1 MGVAVR
7 RCCRMDDYAKQLE
20 NKIKEKNKLIDYY
33 NQKLDIDESKV
44 KNVEA
49 ELDSLLYKYYKKT
62 LKEKTD

>member
-1 MGVAVR
+1 
-7 RCCRMDDYAKQLE
+7 MDDYARQLE
-20 NKIKEKNKLIDYY
+20 NKIKEKNRLIDYY

-49 ELDSLLYKYYKKT
+49 ELDSLLYEYYKTT

>member
-1 MGVAVR
+1 
-7 RCCRMDDYAKQLE
+7 MDDYAQQLE

>member
-1 MGVAVR
+1 
-7 RCCRMDDYAKQLE
+7 MDDYARQLE
-20 NKIKEKNKLIDYY
+20 NKIKEKNRLIDYY

-49 ELDSLLYKYYKKT
+49 ELDSLLYKYYKTT